1 MGCNRSKV
9 ISEITLFMEENGFV
23 YKPRPDFFVKDIWHD
38 NNKYQL
44 HIGFYH
50 RSELHFSLSANIYSG
65 KLLVIPEHKTSHCL
79 EIDDEEL
86 YCLLFKYMVRDVDKL
101 MTSAIKIKDRAYIYY
116 YSHKEGEFAFSQ
128 SE

>member
-1 MGCNRSKV
+1 MGCERNKVTSKT
-9 ISEITLFMEENGFV
+9 TLFMEENGFV
-23 YKPRPDFFVKDIWHD
+23 YKPKPDFFVKHIWHD
-38 NNKYQL
+38 GNRYLL

-50 RSELHFSLSANIYSG
+50 RSELHFSVSANIYSG
-65 KLLVIPEHKTSHCL
+65 KLLVISKHKTSYCL
-79 EIDDEEL
+79 EIEDDEL

-101 MTSAIKIKDRAYIYY
+101 MTSAIKIEDRAYIYY